1 MNLSIAY
8 SPCPNDTYI
17 FDALAHRKIP
27 MNDLSFECFL
37 ADVEELNRAAQMATF
52 DISKISIAAYPSIAD
67 KYQILNSG
75 SALGK
80 NNGPLL
86 ISKKP
91 FTTKDINTLRIAIP
105 GIHTTANLLLSIAF
119 PDAKNKT
126 PMLFSDIEEAVL
138 KGDVDAGLIIHESR
152 FTYQAKG
159 LKKVIDLG
167 EYWQETFDMPVPL
180 GCIVVKRSLSNETKK
195 SIDNIIYRSLDFANK
210 NKQSSQAYIKEH
222 AQNMEDDTI
231 AKHIGLYVNDFSL
244 SLGQKGKEAILFM
257 FKEGKKAGLLDA
269 FDTNVFVD

>member
-17 FDALAHRKIP
+17 FDALAHRKIL
-27 MNDLSFECFL
+27 MEDLSFECFL
-37 ADVEELNRAAQMATF
+37 ADVEELNRAAQLNTYDA
-52 DISKISIAAYPSIAD
+52 SKISIAAYPSIAD

-91 FTTKDINTLRIAIP
+91 FTTKDINSLRIAIP

-159 LKKVIDLG
+159 LKKVVDLG
-167 EYWQETFDMPVPL
+167 EYWQETFNMPVPL
-180 GCIVVKRSLSNETKK
+180 GCIVVKRSLNNETKK

-231 AKHIGLYVNDFSL
+231 TKHIGLYVNDFSL
-244 SLGQKGKEAILFM
+244 SLGHKGKEAILFM
-257 FKEGKKAGLLDA
+257 LKEAEKAGLLTSIEDNI
-269 FDTNVFVD
+269 FID

>member
-17 FDALAHRKIP
+17 FDALAHRKISIE
-27 MNDLSFECFL
+27 DLSFECFL
-37 ADVEELNRAAQMATF
+37 ADVEELNRAAQIATY

-91 FTTKDINTLRIAIP
+91 FTTKDINSLHIAIP
-105 GIHTTANLLLSIAF
+105 GIHTTANMLLSIAF
-119 PDAKNKT
+119 PNAKNKT
-126 PMLFSDIEEAVL
+126 PMLFSDIENAVL
-138 KGDVDAGLIIHESR
+138 KGEVDAGLIIHESR

-159 LKKVIDLG
+159 LKKVVDLG

-180 GCIVVKRSLSNETKK
+180 GCIVVKRNLDNEVKK

-210 NKQSSQAYIKEH
+210 NKHSSQAYIKEH

-244 SLGQKGKEAILFM
+244 SLGQKGKDAILFM
-257 FKEGKKAGLLDA
+257 LKEGEKAGLLNPIRDDI
-269 FDTNVFVD
+269 FID